1 MGDFEK
7 VLELT
12 RRQIEELSIRMD
24 PEETQL
30 WNARQVQIE
39 ALIEL
44 DRMEEARAAITEI
57 RELVDLE
64 QSRGRRRRIDRLAA
78 LAGME

>member
-1 MGDFEK
+1 
-7 VLELT
+7 
-12 RRQIEELSIRMD
+12 MD